1 VPGFAPSVRS
11 GRSEGIFVRA
21 AAFANP
27 LKPDFLTNHHG
38 SSESRLLTPARR
50 PIGCATAKFYRWR
63 WEMALR
69 GRRSCS
75 SGHSY

>member
-1 VPGFAPSVRS
+1 VQGFASSQRS
-11 GRSEGIFVRA
+11 GRSEGAFVSA

-50 PIGCATAKFYRWR
+50 PMGRTTAKFY
-63 WEMALR
+63 
-69 GRRSCS
+69 C
-75 SGHSY
+75 